1 MGHGVRA
8 DARHFRMRHPAA
20 GVCASCLRRIRRMI
34 DATLDAA
41 IARRL
46 AALLAPPRN
55 RQWPLRIDGT
65 VAGLI
70 APERAAR
77 LARFDAVFVVA
88 ADEVAFAPSLDSS
101 EARSEALA
109 RVTRTLATEGALSPW
124 RDERYA
130 VGPALDAP
138 PWFLLERAA
147 ARYFGIHSW
156 AVHGNGLVADG
167 SELRIWFARRSPTKA
182 IDPDMLDSLVG
193 GGVPAGFRLRD
204 AFVKEAWE
212 EAGLPDAVARAA
224 KPVGTLPIVRDTD
237 GGLFRESIVVYDI
250 ALNRDDIPA
259 NQDGE
264 AVEHR
269 CVPLSEAAR
278 LIALTE
284 GADQVTPEASLVV
297 LDALVRHGAVD
308 PEGAAAR
315 VLRSMRA
322 TPSVTRY

>member
-1 MGHGVRA
+1 MGHGARD
-8 DARHFRMRHPAA
+8 DARHFRMRRQAA
-20 GVCASCLRRIRRMI
+20 GACAPRLRRIRRMI

-46 AALLAPPRN
+46 APLLAPPQD
-55 RQWPLRIDGT
+55 RQLPLRVDGA
-65 VAGLI
+65 VAGWI
-70 APERAAR
+70 APERVAR
-77 LARFDAVFVVA
+77 LVRFDDVFAIV
-88 ADEVAFAPSLDSS
+88 ADEVAFTALLDSAD
-101 EARSEALA
+101 ARSEALA
-109 RVTRTLATEGALSPW
+109 RVARTLATEGALSPW

-130 VGPALDAP
+130 VGPAFDAP

-156 AVHGNGLVADG
+156 AVHGNGLVLDG
-167 SELRIWFARRSPTKA
+167 TELRMWFARRSPTKA
-182 IDPDMLDSLVG
+182 IDPGMLDNLVG

-212 EAGLPDAVARAA
+212 EAGLRDAVACAA
-224 KPVGTLPIVRDTD
+224 TPVGTLQIVRDTD

-264 AVEHR
+264 AIEHR
-269 CVPLSEAAR
+269 CVSLTEAAR

-322 TPSVTRY
+322 TPSVTR